1 MGMHLSKIPSKWYEP
16 WNGRVCT
23 SISGLG
29 ELILEDLVDRT
40 MLLVSKFSDLEDK
53 KF

>member
-1 MGMHLSKIPSKWYEP
+1 MLLSEIPPKWYEP
-16 WNGRVCT
+16 WNCRVFT

-29 ELILEDLVDRT
+29 ELVLEDLVNRT